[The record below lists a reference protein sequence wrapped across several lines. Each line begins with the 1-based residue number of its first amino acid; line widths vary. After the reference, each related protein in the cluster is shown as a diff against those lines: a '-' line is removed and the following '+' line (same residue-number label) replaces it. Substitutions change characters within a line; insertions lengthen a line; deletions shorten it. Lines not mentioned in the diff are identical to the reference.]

1 MDLRPLVLIAGGP
14 FDAVVLSVAASD
26 IHHVSAVRL
35 ADGNSRVRADYD
47 TELFLSRLPE
57 SMADALDSK
66 NGRNATALDCG
77 ATVRRWRPGRWL
89 AGALEGAFEGR
100 RLT

>member
-1 MDLRPLVLIAGGP
+1 
-14 FDAVVLSVAASD
+14 VVLSVAASD

-35 ADGNSRVRADYD
+35 ANCNSRVRADCD

-66 NGRNATALDCG
+66 SGADRSDGHGGQFKDRALMAERVDAHHCRLLKTKNFTEVNFG
-77 ATVRRWRPGRWL
+77 ANR
-89 AGALEGAFEGR
+89 
-100 RLT
+100 

>member
-1 MDLRPLVLIAGGP
+1 
-14 FDAVVLSVAASD
+14 VVLSVAASD

-35 ADGNSRVRADYD
+35 ANCNSRVRADCD

-66 NGRNATALDCG
+66 SGRNAAAVDCDV
-77 ATVRRWRPGRWL
+77 TVRRWRPDRCW
-89 AGALEGAFEGR
+89 E
-100 RLT
+100 RLRVLSKVLRPM